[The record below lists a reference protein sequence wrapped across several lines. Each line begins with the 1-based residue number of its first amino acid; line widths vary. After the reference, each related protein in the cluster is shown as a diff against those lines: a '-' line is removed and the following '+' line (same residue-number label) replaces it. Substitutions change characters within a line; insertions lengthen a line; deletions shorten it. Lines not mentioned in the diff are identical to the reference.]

1 MGLQMD
7 MHCPFWSHREGG
19 GGVRTQGQTYDQNYN
34 LLFKGPTPYHMQG
47 ISKRHV
53 ARLSLGRTY
62 LPGLM
67 GISQTY
73 QLKTSSSPNHS
84 RSQINGGAS
93 NLRKHRNNYKRGA
106 NTSLNSTIPLLL
118 TPPSQMYIASPGRT
132 GRQVVFLRI
141 KSLKGWETSQ
151 DNCLC
156 FMSLMLLLG
165 GRVCQVG

>member
-1 MGLQMD
+1 MIYSNFQVYHSQVTKSLRQRITSGGPEGCRRECMMRGTLASNACYFESTSRYALATAKGPTSQHLTIPSNSEGKFTSMGLQMD

-84 RSQINGGAS
+84 RSQ
-93 NLRKHRNNYKRGA
+93 
-106 NTSLNSTIPLLL
+106 T
-118 TPPSQMYIASPGRT
+118 
-132 GRQVVFLRI
+132 VVHP
-141 KSLKGWETSQ
+141 T
-151 DNCLC
+151 
-156 FMSLMLLLG
+156 
-165 GRVCQVG
+165 